1 LSFYIAAFV
10 TSMSKFSQ
18 ALKKV
23 SNLSQS
29 QIKDQV
35 EDDLKELSAKAET
48 ALQKLL
54 DETRKSSDAV
64 KGPRA
69 AVDAFKQQLQIDYD
83 TRAKAIEE
91 EFEANKISTAAR
103 FMQKVSGQ
111 AASGVD
117 PESIVSDAVNKLK
130 LRTPRI
136 KLGAIEQVGG
146 SSKANGLDIYI
157 AVVATVSTVCCIMIL
172 IKLMKD
178 KR

>member
-1 LSFYIAAFV
+1 
-10 TSMSKFSQ
+10 MSKFTRPV
-18 ALKKV
+18 KV
-23 SNLSQS
+23 VKLSRS

-69 AVDAFKQQLQIDYD
+69 AVDAFKQQLQINYD

-117 PESIVSDAVNKLK
+117 PESIVSDVVNKLK

-136 KLGAIEQVGG
+136 KLGAMEPSG
-146 SSKANGLDIYI
+146 SSKANGLEIYI